1 MKKIMVTGGAGRFAQ
16 HIKNLTKDDENFQVL
31 LPTRKEMN
39 FEGFWDCEK
48 YFYANQKDFDYVIHS
63 QRCSYGLSLML
74 GRYPFCNFRQHFR
87 NTCTKCCHYT
97 EKTLL
102 Q

>member
-48 YFYANQKDFDYVIHS
+48 YFYANQ
-63 QRCSYGLSLML
+63 
-74 GRYPFCNFRQHFR
+74 
-87 NTCTKCCHYT
+87 
-97 EKTLL
+97 
-102 Q
+102 